1 MKYKRY
7 LISLLLF
14 TFPLL
19 SFSYF
24 YPFEKYIYLEK
35 KINNKNQIQE
45 IISSMTLREKIA
57 QMIISSSEGFSLD
70 KNSKEYNRLKN
81 LVINQ
86 KIGGFIFFK
95 GNSLQE
101 AEIIN
106 DLQSMSETPLLI
118 SADFERG
125 TKMRLDDGSLFPN
138 NMAIGATRNPKLA
151 YQMGLLIAKECRA
164 IGIHQ
169 NYAPVLDVNNNSK
182 NPIINVRSFGEDPL
196 LVSQMGTAMIK
207 GIQDGNVIA
216 TGKHFPGHGDTDID
230 SHNDLPVLNFDMNRL
245 NNIEL
250 VPFKNA
256 INDGV
261 KSVMIAHLSFPAI
274 EKSPYIPASLSEK
287 IVSGILINQIGYQG
301 LIVTDALNMSGIT
314 KHFSAKEVALMC
326 VNAGIDLI
334 LMPQG
339 EELSIKAIEQA
350 VINGDIKEE
359 RINYSVQKILEAKEW
374 LGLNENKMVD
384 LEKINSIVNSEEE
397 QILSQMIADE
407 SVTLVKNDN
416 NIVPFKKA
424 NSTILLL
431 SLNNGND
438 KDNSDLF
445 LKMLD
450 VKSRGYFNKINIFEQ
465 NGEVGNAEEIISA
478 STEADYILIPI
489 YAKVKIKTGTVGLPE
504 SQISLIKSLKEK
516 GKKVIVISFGN
527 PYLLQGFEEIDSYIC
542 AYGDGESSINAS
554 IKGILGEIKFK
565 GKLPVTINDTHKFG
579 DGINN

>member
-1 MKYKRY
+1 
-7 LISLLLF
+7 
-14 TFPLL
+14 
-19 SFSYF
+19 
-24 YPFEKYIYLEK
+24 
-35 KINNKNQIQE
+35 
-45 IISSMTLREKIA
+45 MTLREKIA
-57 QMIISSSEGFSLD
+57 QMIISSSEGYSLD
-70 KNSKEYNRLKN
+70 KNSKEYNRIKN
-81 LVINQ
+81 LIVNQ

-106 DLQSMSETPLLI
+106 ELQSMSETPLLI

-230 SHNDLPVLNFDMNRL
+230 SHNDLPVLNFDMSRL

-256 INDGV
+256 INSGV

-274 EKSPYIPASLSEK
+274 ENTPYIPASLSEK
-287 IVSGILINQIGYQG
+287 IVSGILINQIGYHG

-314 KHFSAKEVALMC
+314 KHFTTQGVALMC
-326 VNAGIDLI
+326 VSAGIDLI

-339 EELSIKAIEQA
+339 EEITINAIERA
-350 VINGDIKEE
+350 VIDGDIKEE

-374 LGLNENKMVD
+374 LGLNENKIVD
-384 LEKINSIVNSEEE
+384 LEKVKSIVNSEEE

-416 NIVPFKKA
+416 NILPFKKA
-424 NSTILLL
+424 NSNILLL

-438 KDNSDLF
+438 KGNSDLF
-445 LKMLD
+445 LKKID
-450 VKSRGYFNKINIFEQ
+450 GISAGYFNKINIFEQ
-465 NGEVGNAEEIISA
+465 SGEVSNIEEIITA
-478 STEADYILIPI
+478 SGEADLVLIPI

-504 SQISLIKSLKEK
+504 SQISLIKVLKEK

-542 AYGDGESSINAS
+542 AYGDSESSINAS
-554 IKGILGEIKFK
+554 IKGIFGEIKFK
-565 GKLPVTINDTHKFG
+565 GKLPVTINELYKFG